1 MTRLFLI
8 LVFGIPWLLLP
19 QPMARAESL
28 EYVFGAAS
36 GTVKGFDFAALEN
49 SSSKKVIRGGGLQ
62 INHVGQKVPLPS
74 VGGKTRFGLRGDF
87 EIELS
92 FLVEELG
99 IPTSGDGSGIMLR
112 LEYADKEQSGLTLAL
127 NASPNE
133 LLFWQ
138 IDNTTNG
145 QQNHQVDKR
154 PAFTNVF
161 ESPQTIRVKRSGGQI
176 TAIAGAAETNT
187 EFSSPVFTN
196 ADVSS
201 VAMWI
206 STGGASADMAVELKR
221 LRIEADEFANDI
233 AAPSGASSWTIIFW
247 VFAVLLGL
255 AGAYWYWQTLQ
266 P

>member
-145 QQNHQVDKR
+145 QQNHQRLRVTSNDSS
-154 PAFTNVF
+154 
-161 ESPQTIRVKRSGGQI
+161 ETIRRTDYGDCRCSGNKHGIQL
-176 TAIAGAAETNT
+176 TSLYECRCFERRNVDQYGWC
-187 EFSSPVFTN
+187 F
-196 ADVSS
+196 
-201 VAMWI
+201 
-206 STGGASADMAVELKR
+206 GRHGC
-221 LRIEADEFANDI
+221 
-233 AAPSGASSWTIIFW
+233 
-247 VFAVLLGL
+247 
-255 AGAYWYWQTLQ
+255 
-266 P
+266 